1 MKLKRKLSAILA
13 CVTAAFTLTA
23 CSGGS
28 NSSAGGSSADGSSGG
43 SAASDSDTIKIGVLE
58 DISGDNSLVGVQKY
72 HGAQLAIS
80 EINAAG
86 GINGKQVEMVF
97 ADGQSDNSVYQEM
110 VNKFILEDNVD
121 VIMGCYTSAS
131 REAVRPIVE
140 ENNALLF
147 YNNQYE
153 GGVAS
158 HNVFCT
164 GAIPE
169 HQITTLIEGMIDEYG
184 PKAYIIAAD
193 YNFGQISTMWVE
205 QEIEKNGGELVG
217 EEFIP
222 LEVSQFSSTI
232 ANIQAAQP
240 DFLVTLLV
248 GTAQSS
254 FYEQWGTSG
263 IEGCPMATTVN
274 IAQGYEHKRFTPPA
288 LENMYV
294 TATYV
299 EELGTPASND
309 FKDRWHAMFPD
320 EPYIGMEAE
329 SEYTGIYLYKAAVEK
344 AGTTDVEEVI
354 KALESGEI
362 SYDGPA
368 GMVTVDGATHH
379 AIRNVYLFKCNADHS
394 LTLEKTW
401 EAVKPDWLSSV
412 KGIDLRESAPNEQYT
427 PLD

>member
-1 MKLKRKLSAILA
+1 MKWKKVLSMALA
-13 CVTAAFTLTA
+13 CLAASTALMG
-23 CSGGS
+23 CS
-28 NSSAGGSSADGSSGG
+28 NSSSSDSGDSSADNSSASASSDGG
-43 SAASDSDTIKIGVLE
+43 DTVKIAVIE
-58 DISGDNSLVGVQKY
+58 DISGDNSLVGTQKY

-80 EINAAG
+80 EINEAG
-86 GINGKQVEMVF
+86 GILGKQIEMIF
-97 ADGQSDNSVYQEM
+97 CDGQSDNNVYQEM
-110 VNKFILEDNVD
+110 FNKVILEDEVD
-121 VIMGCYTSAS
+121 AIMGCYTSAS

-169 HQITTLIEGMIDEYG
+169 HQITTLMQGMIEEYG
-184 PKAYIIAAD
+184 PKVYIIAAD
-193 YNFGQISTMWVE
+193 YNFGQISAMWVE
-205 QEIEKNGGELVG
+205 QEIANNGGELVG

-240 DFLVTLLV
+240 DVLVTLLV

-274 IAQGYEHKRFTPPA
+274 IAQGYEHLRFNPPA

-299 EELGTPASND
+299 EELDTDASNA

-329 SEYTGIYLYKAAVEK
+329 AEYTGVYLYKAAVEK
-344 AGTTDVEEVI
+344 AGTTDVEAVI
-354 KALESGEI
+354 TALESGEI
-362 SYDGPA
+362 SYDGP
-368 GMVTVDGATHH
+368 GGTVTVDGATHH
-379 AIRNVYLFKCNADHS
+379 AVRDVYLFSCDASHT
-394 LTLEKTW
+394 LHLEKTW
-401 EAVKPDWLSSV
+401 NAVQPDWLSV
-412 KGIDLRESAPNEQYT
+412 TKGIDLRTDAPNEQYT

>member
-1 MKLKRKLSAILA
+1 MRWKKLMAASAMLI
-13 CVTAAFTLTA
+13 AAALTFTA
-23 CSGGS
+23 CGSTGANESGS
-28 NSSAGGSSADGSSGG
+28 
-43 SAASDSDTIKIGVLE
+43 SDSDTIKIAVLE
-58 DISGDNSLVGVQKY
+58 DTSGDNSLVGVQKY
-72 HGAQLAIS
+72 HGAQLAIE
-80 EINAAG
+80 EINESG
-86 GINGKQVEMVF
+86 GILGKQVEMIF
-97 ADGQSDNSVYQEM
+97 SDCQSNNNVYQEM
-110 VNKFILEDNVD
+110 ANKVILEDQVD

-131 REAVRPIVE
+131 REAIRPIVE

-164 GAIPE
+164 GAVPE
-169 HQITTLIEGMIDEYG
+169 HQITTLMEGMIKEYG
-184 PKAYIIAAD
+184 PKVYIIAAD
-193 YNFGQISTMWVE
+193 YNFGQISAMWVE
-205 QEIEKNGGELVG
+205 QEIQNNGGELVG

-240 DFLVTLLV
+240 DVLVTLLV

-263 IEGCPMATTVN
+263 IEGCPMASTVN
-274 IAQGYEHKRFTPPA
+274 IAQGYEHLRFNPPA

-299 EELGTPASND
+299 EELDTPASND

-329 SEYTGIYLYKAAVEK
+329 AEYTGVYLYKAAVEK
-344 AGTTDVEEVI
+344 AGTTDVEAVI
-354 KALESGEI
+354 DALESGEI
-362 SYDGPA
+362 SFDGPA
-368 GMVTVDGATHH
+368 GTVTIDGATHH

-394 LTLEKTW
+394 LTLEETW

-412 KGIDLRESAPNEQYT
+412 MGIDLRVEAPNEQYT